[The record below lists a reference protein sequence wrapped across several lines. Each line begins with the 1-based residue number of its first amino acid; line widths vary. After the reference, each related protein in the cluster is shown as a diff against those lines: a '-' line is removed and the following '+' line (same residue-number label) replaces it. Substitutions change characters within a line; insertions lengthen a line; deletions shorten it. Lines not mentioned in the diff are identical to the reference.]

1 MELFQYIG
9 IKSLEL
15 LSHIRDKKSGA
26 FSAHQDKN
34 MELFQYIEINHCQPV
49 CNNEAP
55 HEDCSS
61 ETHIPDEPNL
71 KRHFSFPNNEKL
83 NVCKICQKKFANK
96 FNLTRHMKVHNGEYE
111 CCVCH
116 KIWFSKSD
124 LSRHMAI
131 HNGQKLYECDICEKR
146 FSLQQNLAYHMRAH
160 IGNQPYECQICKKTY
175 TFKCHLTLHMKFHN
189 GEKPYE
195 CKICHNNFTQRS
207 DLNKHMRIHY
217 QENQYACGRCVKRFA
232 QKSNLIRH
240 MRQHHGFDQDNSVFL
255 KHASGWKPGRH
266 SVTELLLNGNTVST
280 PKDIAAE
287 LGSQFK
293 SGFMPPDD
301 APLPEAPEYSI
312 EEPIQKIKVVKYA
325 SDVEN

>member
-1 MELFQYIG
+1 MCAPEVQTEILWTED
-9 IKSLEL
+9 SL
-15 LSHIRDKKSGA
+15 LSHC
-26 FSAHQDKN
+26 HQDGHKDPPSSN
-34 MELFQYIEINHCQPV
+34 FIECDYHQSDPVVYGDQDVDDKDPLSSEDAVGQNVKDFVLECGPNSSATDRISGFKTELDVVIQQPEAMSEQSLMIGPSVDEINHCQPV

-160 IGNQPYECQICKKTY
+160 IGNQPYECQICKKKY

-195 CKICHNNFTQRS
+195 CKICHKNFTQRS

-217 QENQYACGRCVKRFA
+217 QENQYPCGRCVKRFA

-240 MRQHHGFDQDNSVFL
+240 MRQDHGFDRDNRVC
-255 KHASGWKPGRH
+255 
-266 SVTELLLNGNTVST
+266 
-280 PKDIAAE
+280 
-287 LGSQFK
+287 Q
-293 SGFMPPDD
+293 
-301 APLPEAPEYSI
+301 
-312 EEPIQKIKVVKYA
+312 
-325 SDVEN
+325 